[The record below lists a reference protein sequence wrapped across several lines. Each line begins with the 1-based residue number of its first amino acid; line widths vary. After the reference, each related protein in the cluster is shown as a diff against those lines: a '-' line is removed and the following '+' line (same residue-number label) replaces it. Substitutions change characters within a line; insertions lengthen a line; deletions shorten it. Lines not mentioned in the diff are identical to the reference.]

1 MCVYIYIICLWM
13 CSKIIKTWV
22 KWRHVN
28 FYNYKNLCNYH
39 QGGKCR
45 RNRVKREYIKNLNF
59 IQIYNIS
66 MIRKNNFGANVEKY

>member
-1 MCVYIYIICLWM
+1 MCVYIYIICLWL

-45 RNRVKREYIKNLNF
+45 RNTVKREYIKNLNF
-59 IQIYNIS
+59 IQIYSIS